1 MRTTCDPSDA
11 TLAVLAGGEGARMG
25 RPKGLLRIGDKPI
38 LEYLHQRLAWPGPTC
53 LVTAPGKENPP
64 GASLFDR
71 EWVDPQAGLGPLR
84 GVLTA
89 LENLHTPLLTVITVD
104 MPVLRQPY
112 LRYLLDALLASP
124 QTLGAM
130 FERLVDDEPQP
141 EPFPLALRP
150 EAIEPVRSALV
161 AAKRSVKGLLRDPSF
176 HTLPTPPSW
185 PQSVWTNLNEPGD
198 VDSLIADC

>member
-1 MRTTCDPSDA
+1 
-11 TLAVLAGGEGARMG
+11 MG

-53 LVTAPGKENPP
+53 LVTAARQRKSP
-64 GASLFDR
+64 GAARSSTAS
-71 EWVDPQAGLGPLR
+71 WVDPQAGLGPLR

-89 LENLHTPLLTVITVD
+89 LENLHTPLLIVITVD
-104 MPVLRQPY
+104 MPLLRQPY

-161 AAKRSVKGLLRDPSF
+161 AAKRSVKGLLRDPNF
-176 HTLPTPPSW
+176 HTLPTPPYW

-198 VDSLIADC
+198 MDSLIADC